1 MRATRADS
9 TGWSALLELA
19 DASQD
24 GPPAPGGG
32 RPPGPQDP
40 EARGHGG
47 FGYDP
52 VFAPDGFDGRTFA
65 EMSADE
71 KHAVSHR
78 GRAFRALADR
88 LTADGAAGPAS

>member
-1 MRATRADS
+1 VAFVAHPDGTEVWVEGEV
-9 TGWSALLELA
+9 TGVIT
-19 DASQD
+19 
-24 GPPAPGGG
+24 
-32 RPPGPQDP
+32 P